1 MKTKKIV
8 FILLILFI
16 SVICFNSF
24 KKQTSLNQNT
34 DPKTAIENAFKFEND
49 HDVNKLKN
57 CYTSHL
63 LDAVCKKDAID
74 NIESIKLINLDL
86 VTDEKYYQSYINKK
100 ENLTRDDIAIYNVN
114 YYVKFKGLR
123 VEPIDSGEKETY
135 YYVIKEKDSSWKID
149 SIGY

>member
-8 FILLILFI
+8 CILFI
-16 SVICFNSF
+16 LFIIIICFNSL

-34 DPKTAIENAFKFEND
+34 DPKTTIENSFKFKND

-63 LDAVCKKDAID
+63 VDAVCKKDSID
-74 NIESIKLINLDL
+74 NIESTKLLNLNL
-86 VTDEKYYQSYINKK
+86 VTDETYYQDYINTKD
-100 ENLTRDDIAIYNVN
+100 NLKRDDIAIYNVN

-123 VEPIDSGEKETY
+123 AEPIDSGEDEIY
-135 YYVIKEKDSSWKID
+135 FNVIKEKDSTWKID

>member
-8 FILLILFI
+8 CILFI
-16 SVICFNSF
+16 LFIIIICFNSL

-34 DPKTAIENAFKFEND
+34 DPKTTIENSFKFEND

-57 CYTSHL
+57 CYTSNL
-63 LDAVCKKDAID
+63 VDAVCKKDSVD
-74 NIESIKLINLDL
+74 NIESTKLLNLNL
-86 VTDEKYYQSYINKK
+86 VTDETYYQNYINTKD
-100 ENLTRDDIAIYNVN
+100 NLKRDDIAIYNVN

-123 VEPIDSGEKETY
+123 AEPIDSGEDETY
-135 YYVIKEKDSSWKID
+135 YYVIKEKDSTWKID